1 MQRRF
6 PPQGVAPSSKTRHAA
21 NWYVRP
27 LSTKVR
33 SGRRGCERPFGSGTS
48 TTRARSPSS
57 SSRKEVSVA
66 SRSVSTVLLSRRPAS
81 RDPPVDGV
89 AGLLVGW
96 TARGEDSG
104 VALGAGALPFC
115 LLGISLG
122 QRRWPAP
129 HSPVAHVPRAPP
141 PRSTPSPSAGALAC
155 GRSLAAWRQR
165 SAGEGGAEAPE
176 PPSQRGSHR
185 GSFCRRAR
193 ADVARSSRRAA
204 PRKR

>member
-1 MQRRF
+1 MGNPAKIFFLTRR
-6 PPQGVAPSSKTRHAA
+6 H
-21 NWYVRP
+21 
-27 LSTKVR
+27 
-33 SGRRGCERPFGSGTS
+33 TS
-48 TTRARSPSS
+48 WSDPD
-57 SSRKEVSVA
+57 
-66 SRSVSTVLLSRRPAS
+66 RRPKQPRPTRPAAGRKS
-81 RDPPVDGV
+81 FCARTCMRPGGSFLFILVLGRCATPETRERKGGKKIRNLSADGRV
-89 AGLLVGW
+89 EETLEN
-96 TARGEDSG
+96 TPSGEDSG
-104 VALGAGALPFC
+104 VALGAGALPFW